1 MDELIRIINKQIY
14 SNIPEGDSIHGLQEK
29 LIVFI
34 NDLIQNDFQKLA
46 AILYKVDVDENKL
59 KRILK
64 EGGGNDAAD
73 IIAKLIIE
81 REMQKL
87 ETRRHFKNKKYPGDF

>member
-1 MDELIRIINKQIY
+1 MSGNELVVLINKQLGADFNE
-14 SNIPEGDSIHGLQEK
+14 NISQQELQDK
-29 LIVFI
+29 LFSFI
-34 NDLIQNDFQKLA
+34 NDLIQNDFQRLV

-64 EGGGNDAAD
+64 EETDKDAAG

-81 REMQKL
+81 REMDKV
-87 ETRRHFKNKKYPGDF
+87 ETRRKYKGKN